1 MRRIG
6 MLCCALVACVAVP
19 MTIIRSNDTAGATKA
34 RDQTPVRL
42 PPVQREPTILR
53 PSNEKG
59 PFRLP
64 TYVVP
69 EKEEHKDLTAHRPPA
84 GSEY

>member
-1 MRRIG
+1 
-6 MLCCALVACVAVP
+6 
-19 MTIIRSNDTAGATKA
+19 MTIIRSDGTAGATGHNA
-34 RDQTPVRL
+34 RDQTVPAIIRL
-42 PPVQREPTILR
+42 PPVTPEAKPVERPPTILR
-53 PSNEKG
+53 PSDAKG

-69 EKEEHKDLTAHRPPA
+69 EKEEHKDLTAHRPPG

>member
-6 MLCCALVACVAVP
+6 MLCCALILCVSIP
-19 MTIIRSNDTAGATKA
+19 MTIIRSSDSTNEHKP
-34 RDQTPVRL
+34 RDQTPARL

-53 PSNEKG
+53 PSDAKG

-64 TYVVP
+64 EYIVP
-69 EKEEHKDLTAHRPPA
+69 EKPPHKDLTAQRRP
-84 GSEY
+84 GDEY